1 MKALLAFGIAL
12 GILVAVPA
20 MAQVW
25 NEVDDAG
32 DLPGTVQTPTG
43 TGDLTAIA
51 GAIAAS
57 DADMYCLRID
67 VPANFS
73 ATTCG
78 GATLDTQL
86 WLFYED
92 GRGVTFNDDDPGNCG
107 QQTTVQSSISSAFIT
122 APGQYLLAISV
133 YNRDAQDAGGQLIW
147 NSSPFGTERQ
157 PDGPGAAN
165 PIASWVGTTGSVGPY
180 TIALTGATFCGPSA
194 VEPATW
200 GGIKSLYR

>member
-1 MKALLAFGIAL
+1 MKALLTFGIAL
-12 GILVAVPA
+12 GILIAVPA

-43 TGDLTAIA
+43 SGDLTAIA
-51 GAIAAS
+51 GAIAAN

-92 GRGVTFNDDDPGNCG
+92 GRGVAFDDDDPGNCG
-107 QQTTVQSSISSAFIT
+107 SGLQSTVTGAFVT

-133 YNRDAQDAGGQLIW
+133 YDRDAQDAGSQLIW
-147 NSSPFGTERQ
+147 ANSPFSVERQ

-165 PIASWVGTTGSVGPY
+165 PIASWTGATGNTGTY
-180 TIALTGATFCGPSA
+180 TIALTGATYCTPNA